1 MIDYIVKHTLY
12 TKDDVIDK
20 IESGERDLEDFFLD
34 ILDNQNRK
42 KNRGLLHE
50 NYNYRTTSKRNS
62 YLNP

>member
-42 KNRGLLHE
+42 KNRGL
-50 NYNYRTTSKRNS
+50 
-62 YLNP
+62 